1 MFASSLPFFLAEAP
15 VKERQILD
23 GKYMVVRP
31 LGSGPTGNL
40 YEAEN
45 LLLGK
50 RVAIKMINP
59 ELARRPGV
67 AQRVLENAREAAR
80 LDHPNIASL
89 LDLGELDGTPYIVTE
104 QLSGHSLE
112 REVDATTPSSSVT
125 AACDLILQVLAALDY
140 AHANGV
146 VHGALHPNNVLIA
159 YPRPGVPWVKVT
171 DFGLFQA
178 LEDAHGDGP
187 HRAPVGGY
195 RAPESALNGQVDQR
209 ADVYSAAALL
219 HALLHGVPPGTEA
232 ESSSRVP
239 AQLTRILA
247 DALKP
252 KPTDRTDSAQTLAN
266 RLAPFAQE
274 SSQLTELRLSSPPSL
289 RWMNSAQSGG
299 HVLSL
304 AGAMAAAAAT
314 AAAGTADTATAA
326 TGGIPAPAG
335 TTAVSLIRAS
345 VGPECSS
352 EAPLPHACVSESLLR
367 NPRFPSD
374 GASAWSKRWRAL
386 RANLASHP
394 NVGAAS
400 IFALASVGAGI
411 ACALLAAWLQ

>member
-1 MFASSLPFFLAEAP
+1 

-23 GKYMVVRP
+23 ERYVIVRP

-50 RVAIKMINP
+50 RVAITVINSA
-59 ELARRPGV
+59 LARRPGV
-67 AQRVLENAREAAR
+67 AERVLAKAREAAS

-89 LDLGELDGTPYIVTE
+89 LDLGETDGTPYLVTE

-112 REVDATTPSSSVT
+112 REIDAANSTSIP

-146 VHGALHPNNVLIA
+146 VHGALHPNNVLIV

-171 DFGLFQA
+171 EFGLFQA

-195 RAPESALNGQVDQR
+195 RAPEYAAGGEVDQR

-219 HALLHGVPPGTEA
+219 HALLHGVAPGQEV

-239 AQLTRILA
+239 ADLTRVLA
-247 DALKP
+247 AALKS
-252 KPTDRTDSAQTLAN
+252 KPADRIGSAQALAN
-266 RLAPFAQE
+266 RLAPFALE
-274 SSQLTELRLSSPPSL
+274 STRTEIRLSSPPSI
-289 RWMNSAQSGG
+289 RWVNNPPPVVSDPIAVGAPGEPLAALLLATRDPEGTNEVAVRHSG
-299 HVLSL
+299 V
-304 AGAMAAAAAT
+304 T
-314 AAAGTADTATAA
+314 
-326 TGGIPAPAG
+326 
-335 TTAVSLIRAS
+335 
-345 VGPECSS
+345 
-352 EAPLPHACVSESLLR
+352 ESLLR
-367 NPRFPSD
+367 NPRFPTD
-374 GASAWSKRWRAL
+374 NASPWAKRWRAL
-386 RANLASHP
+386 RSNLASHP
-394 NVGAAS
+394 NVSAAWL
-400 IFALASVGAGI
+400 FALASVGAGI